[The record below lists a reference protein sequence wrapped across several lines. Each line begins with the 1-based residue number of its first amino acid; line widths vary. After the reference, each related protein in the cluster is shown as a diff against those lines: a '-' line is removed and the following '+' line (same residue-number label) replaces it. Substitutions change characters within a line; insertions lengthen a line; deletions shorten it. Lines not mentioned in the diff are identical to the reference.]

1 MTNSKISAV
10 NWLVEKL
17 NQCEPWYS
25 GLDEP
30 LAVHIHDLI
39 RNAREIE
46 RHQIADAFR
55 AGTTSSFN
63 TGYDPPEEYYEKN
76 FRKK

>member
-25 GLDEP
+25 GLDQP
-30 LAVHIHDLI
+30 LAVHINGLI

-46 RHQIADAFR
+46 RNQITDAFR
-55 AGTTSSFN
+55 DGTASGSRS
-63 TGYDPPEEYYEKN
+63 GYDPPEEYYEKN
-76 FRKK
+76 FRIK